1 MVDYRKLRELV
12 KLMVEN
18 DLSELE
24 LRDQQEAVVLKR
36 GGTPAAGMM
45 PVMGTPIM
53 HHAVAAAPA
62 SGGGSEEPGGDD
74 DSELVAIKS
83 PMVGTFYA
91 APDPNSPAYVSVGS
105 SVGPDSVVCIV
116 EAMKVFSEIKAE
128 CSGKIE
134 KILVKSGEAVEFG
147 QKLFLVRP
155 S

>member
-36 GGTPAAGMM
+36 GAPPGAM
-45 PVMGTPIM
+45 PMIGTPIVQ
-53 HHAVAAAPA
+53 HVASPAASPAAA
-62 SGGGSEEPGGDD
+62 GEEGAGGDD
-74 DSELVAIKS
+74 DAELIAIKS

-91 APDPNSPAYVSVGS
+91 APDPSSPPYATVGAN
-105 SVGPDSVVCIV
+105 VGPDSVVCIV

-134 KILVKSGEAVEFG
+134 KILVKSGEPVEFG
-147 QKLFLVRP
+147 QRLFLVRP
-155 S
+155 A